1 MKKNPSRMR
10 LERAFGAALL
20 LAASA
25 TAAFAAST
33 DDQALLR
40 QAQAIFKPLPRDMAT
55 AEYPVAPQRVKLGR
69 LLYFD
74 PRMSLD
80 GTVSCARCHQPSLYG
95 ADALGTSL
103 GVKDR
108 HNPRNA
114 PTVLN
119 AALQRSAHWHGD
131 RVNVEDQATKALMGP
146 ASFGQPDFAAAMAK
160 LRAIPQYGEMFR
172 AAFPADEDPVTPANW
187 GKAIGAYERTL
198 VTPSPFDAYLRG
210 DAHALSGNAREGLR
224 KFVETGCASC
234 HGGVGVGGSSYQ
246 KFGVVE
252 EYWKETGSTAIDK
265 GRFDV
270 THDPADMYVFKV
282 PSLRNVAMTAPY
294 FHDGSVASLADAVRI
309 MAKVQLG
316 KDLPAADIEAIAAYL
331 GSLTG
336 RLPRGFED
344 VPQLPAGAFAGN

>member
-1 MKKNPSRMR
+1 M
-10 LERAFGAALL
+10 ERVFGVALL

-25 TAAFAAST
+25 TVAFAAST

-40 QAQAIFKPLPRDMAT
+40 QAQAIFKPLPKDMAT
-55 AEYPVAPQRVKLGR
+55 AEYPVSPERVKLGR
-69 LLYFD
+69 LLFFD
-74 PRMSLD
+74 PRISLD
-80 GTVSCARCHQPSLYG
+80 GTASCARCHQPSLYG
-95 ADALGTSL
+95 GDALATSI

-108 HNPRNA
+108 RNLRNA

-119 AALQRSAHWHGD
+119 AALQTSAHWIGD
-131 RVNVEDQATKALMGP
+131 RVNVEDQATKGLVGP
-146 ASFGQPDFAAAMAK
+146 RSFGQPDFDAAMAK
-160 LRAIPQYGEMFR
+160 LRSIPEYGEMFR
-172 AAFPADEDPVTPANW
+172 AAFPADKDPVTPANW

-210 DAHALSGNAREGLR
+210 DARALSGNAREGLK
-224 KFVETGCASC
+224 KFIETGCASC
-234 HGGVGVGGSSYQ
+234 HSGVGVGGSSYQ
-246 KFGVVE
+246 KFGVVA
-252 EYWKETGSTAIDK
+252 EYWKATGSAEIDK

-316 KDLPAADIEAIAAYL
+316 KDLSAADIEAITAYL
-331 GSLTG
+331 ESLTG
-336 RLPRGFED
+336 RLPRDFEN
-344 VPQLPAGAFAGN
+344 VPPLPAGAFAGN